1 MKATGTL
8 ALQTSVYNFQM
19 SNGGYWQPVVR
30 CKTPECEDGNPI
42 YLPHPDLP
50 ETTAPRPIWP
60 AENWHP
66 LLVCKYCGR
75 GYHYCAKEV
84 EWISTHYYTGL
95 PDNDLMLL
103 AELRCVQ
110 PDCEHLV
117 KVYLGSDVRKKI
129 REIKDKLR
137 TGIND
142 ATCDAGHAPAF
153 PLDVFQINSVDEL
166 E

>member
-1 MKATGTL
+1 
-8 ALQTSVYNFQM
+8 M
-19 SNGGYWQPVVR
+19 SQDGYWQPVVR
-30 CKTPECEDGNPI
+30 CKTQDCVDGNPI

-50 ETTAPRPIWP
+50 ETTEPQPNWP

-75 GYHYCAKEV
+75 GYRYYTKDV
-84 EWISTHYYTGL
+84 EWISAHYYTGL

-103 AELRCVQ
+103 AELRCAQ
-110 PDCEHLV
+110 QDCEHLV

-129 REIKDKLR
+129 REINGKLK
-137 TGIND
+137 TGIGE
-142 ATCDAGHAPAF
+142 ATCDAGHAPAY
-153 PLDVFQINSVDEL
+153 PLDVLQINSVDEL